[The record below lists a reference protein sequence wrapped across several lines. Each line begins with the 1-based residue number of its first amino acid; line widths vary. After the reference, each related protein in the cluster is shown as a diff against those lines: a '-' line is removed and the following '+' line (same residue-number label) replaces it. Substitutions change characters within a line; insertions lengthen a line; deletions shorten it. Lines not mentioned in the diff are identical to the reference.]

1 VAGGLGVL
9 AARAL
14 SLPDWTGLA
23 LAGLPLGA
31 VVIADRR
38 RWAAM
43 ATGLGWGGS
52 VEEVSLVAEE
62 LRAQGMDVEVHLDQ
76 PTPWADTPWADTPWA
91 DTVEPG
97 PEMPGTQTASLE
109 YRNRDTDVVRTVLRA
124 HGIDLPPLSW

>member
-62 LRAQGMDVEVHLDQ
+62 LRTQGMDVEVHLDQ
-76 PTPWADTPWADTPWA
+76 PTPWADTPWA

-124 HGIDLPPLSW
+124 HGIDLLPLSS

>member
-38 RWAAM
+38 RWVAM
-43 ATGLGWGGS
+43 ATGFGWGGS

-62 LRAQGMDVEVHLDQ
+62 LRTQGMDVEVHLDQ
-76 PTPWADTPWADTPWA
+76 PTPWA